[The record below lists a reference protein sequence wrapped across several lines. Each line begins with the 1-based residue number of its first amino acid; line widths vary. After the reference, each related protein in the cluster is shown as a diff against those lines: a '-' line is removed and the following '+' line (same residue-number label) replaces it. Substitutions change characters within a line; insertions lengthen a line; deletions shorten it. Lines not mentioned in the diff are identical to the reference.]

1 MVAYRGYSTYQA
13 GAASSFSCTSVSGI
27 TSGDFQLCIV
37 TCGSTTEEMFR
48 EAGWNILL
56 VDWTSA
62 VKVFVLWRIYDGTD
76 GAPLWTVVDGSANF
90 ASVQIVYSDVNQ
102 TNPIAGFNY
111 QLNTTSSATV
121 NIPEL
126 TNATANGM
134 AVAIYTC
141 GSTGGGSTWTNPSG
155 YTERVD
161 YDPSGTGRRPIGVA
175 EKSVNEGTISSTT
188 ATTPGSASLSSIGI
202 HLLLND
208 AHTSFHKTDWKYPG
222 TVSTVSATTIGLSD
236 GADWTSTSN
245 AAASDNSRAQIT
257 GSATGYQSDLL
268 KCTNFGFS
276 LPLGATVTGIE
287 VEVEGRAY
295 FTGNHGLGTR
305 YFQASNALYRAGTAE
320 SYIKINNIKFE
331 ALYNASPTSTDP
343 ADQTVT
349 VGGPGDL
356 WAASWTKSDIE
367 NSGFGCYVLGVMS
380 ADEGPNSGGGN
391 ALLQVDGVRM
401 RIHFIPPRTVLYP
414 PNF

>member
-1 MVAYRGYSTYQA
+1 MVAYRGSSTNK
-13 GAASSFSCTSVSGI
+13 GIASSIFSCSTVSGI
-27 TSGDFQLCIV
+27 TSGDLQIAVV
-37 TCGSTTEEMFR
+37 TCTMTSEEMFR

-56 VDWTSA
+56 VDWTSEI
-62 VKVFVLWRIYDGTD
+62 KVFVLWRIYDGTD
-76 GAPLWTVVDGSANF
+76 DAPSWTVVDGSAYY
-90 ASVQIVYSDVNQ
+90 SSSQIVYSGVNQ
-102 TNPIAGFNY
+102 TNPIAGFTY
-111 QLNTTSSATV
+111 QLNTTSSSTV
-121 NIPEL
+121 NIPSL
-126 TNATANGM
+126 TNPVANGM
-134 AVAIYTC
+134 AVAIYVC
-141 GSTGGGSTWTNPSG
+141 GDTTGGNTWTNPSG

-161 YDPSGTGRRPIGVA
+161 YDSLGSGGYPIGIS
-175 EKSVNEGTISSTT
+175 EKAVNEGTISSTT
-188 ATTPGSASLSSIGI
+188 ATTPGSVSISSIGI

-208 AHTSFHKTDWKYPG
+208 EHTSFHKTDWKYPG
-222 TVSTVSATTIGLSD
+222 TVSTVSATTIGLAD

-245 AAASDNSRAQIT
+245 VTASDDSRAQIT
-257 GSATGYQSDLL
+257 GSATGYQGDLL

-276 LPLGATVTGIE
+276 LPGGATIAGIE
-287 VEVEGRAY
+287 IEVEGRAY

-305 YFQASNALYRAGTAE
+305 YFEASNALYRAGTAE
-320 SYIKINNIKFE
+320 SYIKISNIKFE
-331 ALYNASPTSTDP
+331 ALYKASPTSTDP

-367 NSGFGCYVLGVMS
+367 NSGFGCYVLGTMS
-380 ADEGPNSGGGN
+380 TAEGPNSGGGN